1 MLLLSHALTA
11 LLDER
16 SHGGATVAVEAMVV
30 RNGPTAGSTEAEI
43 SADEWKARRQ
53 GLEPRKPGPKPGV
66 LPITPPPKGEALK
79 GEAPLGES
87 DRTRKACMSPRP
99 LSAIVLAAGEGTRM
113 RSTRPKPL
121 HLLCG
126 RAMVLYVLDS
136 IAECGVRRA
145 VVVVGHGAER
155 VTKKLLDAA
164 PDVPLEFVEQEV
176 QRGTGDAVGVAL
188 TSFSADE
195 LDDVDADILVLPG
208 DTPLL
213 RAETI
218 ASLLETHQRT
228 DAACTL
234 LTARVGDPTG
244 YGRVVRGRDDR
255 VERVVE
261 HADASDDE
269 RAIDEINTSIY
280 CFRAN
285 VLGPA
290 LRRVTP
296 ENAQGEYY
304 LTDVVEVLAGAGYR
318 VSAVVASD
326 AADTTGVNDRLQ
338 LAAAEAELRRRT
350 NEAWMRKGVTM
361 VDPERTYVD
370 TTVQLAPDVTL
381 FPDTILQGA
390 CVVGAGTEI
399 GPNTRLVDCEV
410 GAHSVLEQVVGRHAV
425 IGDNV
430 RLGPFAVLE
439 PGALIPDGA
448 RPGPFY
454 TSTPE

>member
-1 MLLLSHALTA
+1 M
-11 LLDER
+11 
-16 SHGGATVAVEAMVV
+16 
-30 RNGPTAGSTEAEI
+30 
-43 SADEWKARRQ
+43 
-53 GLEPRKPGPKPGV
+53 
-66 LPITPPPKGEALK
+66 LPITPPPKGEAPK
-79 GEAPLGES
+79 GEA
-87 DRTRKACMSPRP
+87 DRTRKTCMSPRP

-136 IAECGVRRA
+136 LAGAQVRRA

-188 TSFSADE
+188 TAFSSEE
-195 LDDVDADILVLPG
+195 LDDVDADLIVLPG

-218 ASLLETHQRT
+218 TALLETHQQT
-228 DAACTL
+228 DAACTI
-234 LTARVGDPTG
+234 LTARVADPTG

-261 HADASDDE
+261 QADATEAE
-269 RAIDEINTSIY
+269 RAINEVNTSIY
-280 CFRAN
+280 CFRAS

-290 LRRVTP
+290 LRRITP

-304 LTDVVEVLAGAGYR
+304 LTDVVEVLAAAGYR
-318 VSAVVASD
+318 VSAVVAD
-326 AADTTGVNDRLQ
+326 DPADTNGVNDRLQ
-338 LAAAEAELRRRT
+338 LAAAERELRRRT
-350 NEAWMRKGVTM
+350 NEAWMRMGVTM

-370 TTVQLAPDVTL
+370 TTVQLAADVTL
-381 FPDTILQGA
+381 FPDTILQGS
-390 CVVGAGTEI
+390 CVIGAGTEL
-399 GPNTRLVDCEV
+399 GPNTRLVDCRV
-410 GAHSVLEQVVGRHAV
+410 GARSVIENSVGRNSE
-425 IGDNV
+425 IGDDV
-430 RLGPFAVLE
+430 VLGPFAVLAE
-439 PGALIPDGA
+439 GSVISAGA